1 MKNTVLERIENLKE
15 SIARFE
21 SPDKVISEV
30 KAIFKAIELME
41 NEDER
46 EQAMGKMLSIA
57 MFLIG
62 ETEKIKVPEFSEML
76 TNKVRRI
83 QTVNVQVSNYINADV
98 VKISKKI
105 PYSEL
110 CTVLN
115 KVRED
120 FNSCTDDLVSLIY
133 NKVKKHIEFNI
144 PDEKDLILD
153 VESWD
158 LSDESIDIYIE
169 GLVEYLTK

>member
-15 SIARFE
+15 SITRFE

-30 KAIFKAIELME
+30 RAIFKAIDLME

-62 ETEKIKVPEFSEML
+62 EVEKIKVPEFSEML

-98 VKISKKI
+98 VKIDKKI
-105 PYSEL
+105 PYSE
-110 CTVLN
+110 
-115 KVRED
+115 D
-120 FNSCTDDLVSLIY
+120 FDSCIDGLVSLIY
-133 NKVKKHIEFNI
+133 NKVKKHIEFNL
-144 PDEKDLILD
+144 PDEKDLILN
-153 VESWD
+153 VESWG